1 MRKLIAFMMVLIMCL
16 IPITSYAEIK
26 AAKEPADMNKTPAE
40 LNGCTEEEWARLMD
54 NRLEYEEI
62 GKLVHFFNPSMSMA
76 WNQLDDSVRDTKSS
90 VNLLSDAKQKT
101 KDNRKNV
108 ADMMKTIQPE
118 SPYYK
123 ELQTTLAS
131 LDLAISGLDTAI
143 STYNATGKK
152 LQRKSKNT
160 MQLYILDDT
169 LTNAVQSLMI
179 AYDTV
184 MANKKMLEHLVTLY
198 EESYEA
204 NRELSLT
211 GMATELDALKAQSD
225 LISAKA
231 NLSKLNVTEQQLYN
245 QLITLCGWKA
255 GDKVEI
261 GSIPLPNESRISSM
275 NPDTDAE
282 KAANSNSTIKQL
294 HSAGHSKTSEGLKRY
309 FDKESELMGYVRAN
323 MTTLYANVLAAQTG
337 YEAAKA
343 GFEAAKLNKSAVD
356 TQFKQGQISKAQY
369 LGASIEYV
377 QKEAALRSAV
387 DSYEQAVLTYE
398 AALRGTVDAK

>member
-1 MRKLIAFMMVLIMCL
+1 MRKLTALMMVLILCL
-16 IPITSYAEIK
+16 IPITSYAQIK

-40 LNGCTEEEWARLMD
+40 LNGCTEEEWSRLMD
-54 NRLEYEEI
+54 NRLEYDEI
-62 GKLVHFFNPSMSMA
+62 GKLVHYFNPSMSMA
-76 WNQLDDSVRDTKSS
+76 WNQLDDSIRDTKSS
-90 VNLLSDAKQKT
+90 INLLSDAKKKT
-101 KDNRKNV
+101 KDNRKTV
-108 ADMMKTIQPE
+108 EDMMKMIPPS
-118 SPYYK
+118 SPYYE
-123 ELQTTLAS
+123 ELQKTLAS

-143 STYNATGKK
+143 NTYSTTYKK
-152 LQRKSKNT
+152 LQKNSKNT
-160 MQLYILDDT
+160 AQLYILDNT

-198 EESYEA
+198 EESCET
-204 NRELSLT
+204 NKELSLT
-211 GMATELDALKAQSD
+211 GMATELDILKAQSD

-231 NLSKLNVTEQQLYN
+231 NLSKLKVSEQQLYN
-245 QLITLCGWKA
+245 QLIKLCGWKV
-255 GDKVEI
+255 GDRVEI
-261 GSIPLPNESRISSM
+261 GGIPLPDKSRISSM

-282 KAANSNSTIKQL
+282 TAANSNSVIKQL
-294 HSAGHSKTSEGLKRY
+294 HSGGHSKTSEGLNRY
-309 FDKESELMGYVRAN
+309 FDKEAELKGYVRAN

-343 GFEAAKLNKSAVD
+343 GFDAAKLNKAAVD

-369 LGASIEYV
+369 LAASIEYV

-387 DSYEQAVLTYE
+387 DSYEQAALTYE